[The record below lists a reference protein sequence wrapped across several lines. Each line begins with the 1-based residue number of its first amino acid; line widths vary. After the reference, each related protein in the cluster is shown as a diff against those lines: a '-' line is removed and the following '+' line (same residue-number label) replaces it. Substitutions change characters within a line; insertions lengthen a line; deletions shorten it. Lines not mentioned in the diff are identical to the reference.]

1 MHSFEAYERLIKLSV
16 LIALAVLF
24 IVAALSLLA
33 GCETTDQPLVD
44 DDSML
49 QPVQVVKISP
59 DPNDGWPSKYKVD
72 NMEAYDEFGEGLS
85 IRRGPAGNRRRIPQ
99 RTRNYRVVRWHAPKP
114 AYHRATRQYDTAPVV
129 REKGR
134 RRAPLP
140 HLLQPRAL
148 RREQRQPHNFEW
160 ETGSRTLLVW
170 CRDP

>member
-1 MHSFEAYERLIKLSV
+1 MHSFETCERLIKLSV

-24 IVAALSLLA
+24 IVAALSLLT

-59 DPNDGWPSKYKVD
+59 DPNDGWPPKYKVD
-72 NMEAYDEFGEGLS
+72 NMEAYDEFVKDFRSGEVPLETVAGFPNELEIIVS
-85 IRRGPAGNRRRIPQ
+85 FDGMPQNLRITERPDNMILHRLYEKKDGAELHFLISCSPAHYGGNNGSRI
-99 RTRNYRVVRWHAPKP
+99 T
-114 AYHRATRQYDTAPVV
+114 
-129 REKGR
+129 
-134 RRAPLP
+134 
-140 HLLQPRAL
+140 
-148 RREQRQPHNFEW
+148 FEW